1 MFLKIC
7 QSNVRDELHHITLGM
22 SVNTTEPQFPSEIS
36 LKFLQILSECR
47 SVFPKILM
55 LMIAE

>member
-7 QSNVRDELHHITLGM
+7 QSSIRDELHNITLGM
-22 SVNTTEPQFPSEIS
+22 SVNTVQSQFPSEIS
-36 LKFLQILSECR
+36 LKFLYIFSEYR